1 MSTRDW
7 TMAVWGLVGIGLVI
21 CLLVT
26 ALSRERIPTLGAT
39 VRRIT
44 ASRVG
49 RVVLVIGWM
58 WLGWHAFAR

>member
-7 TMAVWGLVGIGLVI
+7 TLAVWGLVGLGVVI

-26 ALSRERIPTLGAT
+26 TVSKGRIPTLGAT
-39 VRRIT
+39 MRRIT
-44 ASRVG
+44 SSRVG

>member
-1 MSTRDW
+1 MSARDW
-7 TMAVWGLVGIGLVI
+7 TMAVWGLVGFGVVI

-26 ALSRERIPTLGAT
+26 ALSKERIPTLGAT
-39 VRRIT
+39 VGRIT
-44 ASRVG
+44 ASRAG

>member
-7 TMAVWGLVGIGLVI
+7 TMAVWGLIGFGVVI

-26 ALSRERIPTLGAT
+26 ALSKERIPTLGAT